1 MLPVGNIPQG
11 WPGNHA
17 SQIKNK
23 YSDPFLGNERD
34 MPVCQ
39 QPVRLIEATY
49 DGIRFQEVT
58 KNRSLENDNVFFGMD
73 YRIVRLRN
81 K

>member
-39 QPVRLIEATY
+39 QPVKSKIFYAFTICISYLLAFKIYGASGKRVEEQCKMA
-49 DGIRFQEVT
+49 V
-58 KNRSLENDNVFFGMD
+58 
-73 YRIVRLRN
+73 
-81 K
+81 